1 MRSRDEFEALV
12 LRKLEAKRSGAVR
25 TRRAWESVAATAA
38 ACFLMVLTAY
48 LVVPDGFGAPV
59 VTVTPVVTVDG
70 ETTVPETMSEEE
82 ITLRALADAA
92 LAEKYGIFDFSTFDI
107 YGVMHD
113 DEATFN
119 YTFQFDGY
127 RTDERYTVSLTYEGV
142 ILKITDEEA
151 GLYTE
156 GRIFDRFAKVD
167 VERALASL
175 AEQRRPYAHIKNHA
189 CEMTVSSNKLQ
200 LYVEI
205 IEDIDP
211 PETEI
216 YDGTV
221 FDSGCG
227 KDHRHIMFRET
238 VTAIGDVDSV
248 TTEAPETTAP
258 ETTAPPLF
266 EDEEEKLAFYSDP
279 SMSLEALREG
289 LVKTQCP
296 ADLLPT
302 AVKSLNDSEILSLMP
317 YFEDMTV
324 REILSLEPF
333 CSPEQIDLGWLLYCQ
348 SEQAELA
355 DGEYERVLNLF
366 WGDWTDEDDV
376 EAFWQGN
383 KLTTSDYEAIL
394 RDYLDA
400 KLTPYLLQWLRKETS
415 YLPEYDA
422 YYSFHTDYNVAPL
435 VILQG
440 WQTEEGGYLIR
451 FRQED
456 SFNGDFTVWLQ
467 PVGDRYR
474 IKQLLCLGEPISEK
488 TGEAL
493 EEIDRIVGENNKGK
507 APKERVEDI
516 YQAYLSLPL
525 ESKVRM
531 AEDGESPNFRLT
543 LRYKNSST
551 EDIWL
556 EEDLIRIGDV
566 WYKPEREAYRSL
578 LELVDEAFQTETESS
593 DATAPDTTA
602 PESDDSSVID
612 GEEVAFYPDH
622 ALSLD
627 ALNEGIRKTGCP
639 DELCPT
645 GVREL
650 NDLELLGLFPYL
662 RDPTVREILF
672 LDPFYTHEQID
683 FGRLLYCQ
691 IESAELTEE
700 EKAFLFAEDDYAIR
714 YKVGKLTTDEI
725 IAIPKTYLGTTLT
738 PRVLQTLWFE
748 QYFDEYDAYYGLSTE
763 DNVTP
768 LVVLQGFQDADGD
781 YLIRFSAGGKAGG
794 DHVVR
799 LSPEGNGYV
808 IKQLLRLGEAIRGK
822 EGEVLDAVYIGGL
835 PYNGEEVDEL
845 YQAYL
850 SLPLVKREGAL
861 DPDIP
866 FIGMSFEYK
875 SSVGEE
881 IWLAPSNIGI
891 DGRWY
896 EPDGEAYGQLLER
909 LGLSFEDFEEDTTEG
924 TSCSHEYRVTAE
936 RETSCRQDGYRIYTC
951 LLCSHNRS
959 ETIPAL
965 EHDYQRSDSLDSD
978 CRKQGYDTYTC
989 TVCHGSYTEDR
1000 PFASHTYAD
1009 GYCTVCGEPQA
1020 SEGLTYSL
1028 NADGASYTV
1037 TGMGTCTDTV
1047 VVIPA
1052 RYQAYPVTRI
1062 GDRAFKDQTAVTAF
1076 GLPTSLREIDE
1087 LAFSG
1092 CIGITEMVIP
1102 EGVTTLRYGALH
1114 CCDNL
1119 TELNLPSTLT
1129 EIEKDF
1135 YYSESGK
1142 LLAIPVAPDNPR
1154 YVFRDGALYDNGG
1167 TVLLQYAIGRKDE
1180 TFTVP
1185 QGVTAIAFGAF
1196 RNAGLLQKVILPEGV
1211 TEIGNSAFEG
1221 CASLADISLPLSL
1234 VRIEGYAFDRCYALK
1249 TLYEGNSLKNHK
1261 VLTEI
1266 GEGAFK
1272 SCESLKTIRL
1282 PDGVTEIAGNTFA
1295 YCKAL
1300 TTIEL
1305 PSSVTIVG
1313 EYAFFRC
1320 GLGKI
1325 KLPSSVTSVG
1335 GKAFAECP
1343 NLTLARIPK
1352 SVTTMGYKV
1361 FDGCRALTKIYC
1373 AAPSCPTGWQPSWNS
1388 GTDAVVSWNVT

>member
-12 LRKLEAKRSGAVR
+12 LQKLEAKRSGAVR

-48 LVVPDGFGAPV
+48 LVVPDGFGAPA
-59 VTVTPVVTVDG
+59 VTVDPVTTVDA
-70 ETTVPETMSEEE
+70 ETTVPETISEEE

-302 AVKSLNDSEILSLMP
+302 AVVSMNDNEMLSLIP
-317 YFEDMTV
+317 YFQDTRV
-324 REILSLEPF
+324 REILSLDPF
-333 CSPEQIDLGWLLYCQ
+333 YTPEQIDLGFLMYCQ
-348 SEQAELA
+348 HEGVILTEEELEA
-355 DGEYERVLNLF
+355 VGVE
-366 WGDWTDEDDV
+366 DEDGKW
-376 EAFWQGN
+376 FCGS
-383 KLTTSDYEAIL
+383 KLTTAEFQDIL
-394 RDYLDA
+394 ATYLGA
-400 KLTPYLLQWLRKETS
+400 KLTPLMLQTLWDEPYLAAF
-415 YLPEYDA
+415 DA
-422 YYSFHTDYNVAPL
+422 YYAFHTDYNVAPL
-435 VILQG
+435 AILQG
-440 WQTEEGGYLIR
+440 WKTEEGGYLIR
-451 FRQED
+451 FWQED

-467 PVGDRYR
+467 PAGDRYQ
-474 IKQLLCLGEPISEK
+474 IKQILCLGKTPILPH
-488 TGEAL
+488 GEAL
-493 EEIDRIVGENNKGK
+493 ETLGITGLGIDCLYDG
-507 APKERVEDI
+507 DI
-516 YQAYLSLPL
+516 PALYQTYLSLPL
-525 ESKVRM
+525 KKKEVR
-531 AEDGESPNFRLT
+531 DPVVSSSVLLT
-543 LRYKNSST
+543 FGYKNGGAEEVWLT
-551 EDIWL
+551 EDAIC
-556 EEDLIRIGDV
+556 IG
-566 WYKPEREAYRSL
+566 
-578 LELVDEAFQTETESS
+578 
-593 DATAPDTTA
+593 
-602 PESDDSSVID
+602 SV
-612 GEEVAFYPDH
+612 
-622 ALSLD
+622 
-627 ALNEGIRKTGCP
+627 
-639 DELCPT
+639 
-645 GVREL
+645 
-650 NDLELLGLFPYL
+650 
-662 RDPTVREILF
+662 
-672 LDPFYTHEQID
+672 
-683 FGRLLYCQ
+683 
-691 IESAELTEE
+691 
-700 EKAFLFAEDDYAIR
+700 
-714 YKVGKLTTDEI
+714 
-725 IAIPKTYLGTTLT
+725 
-738 PRVLQTLWFE
+738 
-748 QYFDEYDAYYGLSTE
+748 
-763 DNVTP
+763 
-768 LVVLQGFQDADGD
+768 
-781 YLIRFSAGGKAGG
+781 
-794 DHVVR
+794 
-799 LSPEGNGYV
+799 
-808 IKQLLRLGEAIRGK
+808 
-822 EGEVLDAVYIGGL
+822 
-835 PYNGEEVDEL
+835 
-845 YQAYL
+845 
-850 SLPLVKREGAL
+850 
-861 DPDIP
+861 
-866 FIGMSFEYK
+866 
-875 SSVGEE
+875 
-881 IWLAPSNIGI
+881 
-891 DGRWY
+891 WY
-896 EPDGEAYGQLLER
+896 EPDTDTYDQLLER

-936 RETSCRQDGYRIYTC
+936 RETSCKQDGYRIYTC

-965 EHDYQRSDSLDSD
+965 EHDYQWSDSLDSD

-1020 SEGLTYSL
+1020 SEGLAYSL

-1062 GDRAFKDQTAVTAF
+1062 GDRAFKDQTAITAF
-1076 GLPTSLREIDE
+1076 GLPASLREIDE

-1135 YYSESGK
+1135 YYSVSGK

-1211 TEIGNSAFEG
+1211 TEIGSSAFQG
-1221 CASLADISLPLSL
+1221 CASLVDISLPLSL
-1234 VRIEGYAFDRCYALK
+1234 IRIEGYAFDGCYALK
-1249 TLYEGNSLKNHK
+1249 TLCDGNSLKNHSA
-1261 VLTEI
+1261 LTEI
-1266 GEGAFK
+1266 GSGAFQ
-1272 SCESLKTIRL
+1272 SCKSLKTIQL
-1282 PDGVTEIAGNTFA
+1282 PDGVTEIAEKTFA

-1300 TTIEL
+1300 YTIEL
-1305 PSSVTIVG
+1305 PSSVTVIG
-1313 EYAFFRC
+1313 ENAFSGC

-1335 GKAFAECP
+1335 GEAFADCP

-1361 FDGCRALTKIYC
+1361 FDGCKFLTKIYC
-1373 AAPSCPTGWQPSWNS
+1373 AAPSRPTGWRSTWNS
-1388 GTDAVVSWNVT
+1388 GTNAVVYWNVT